1 MPSKTSDVQST
12 RRAPRALTSVATPLV
27 GNHERGVCGLDV
39 RMAAPG
45 AHVQWPSFPRG
56 TCTPGGK
63 TAAFLFFGTGPH
75 DAPAHASN
83 GTCDECMHLRH
94 RVGAR
99 HRRVGGKSRDRA
111 ARAAASPD
119 GRQSDSV
126 TSRSFTPCRAIWC
139 LWPSFTIVT
148 RDRLVGSKVVYECI
162 LTTLTSHLYLT
173 SVLQHA
179 KPLTQRR

>member
-1 MPSKTSDVQST
+1 MCKAHGARLAPSPPSPHPSSATTREACAAST
-12 RRAPRALTSVATPLV
+12 CARQHR
-27 GNHERGVCGLDV
+27 
-39 RMAAPG
+39 G